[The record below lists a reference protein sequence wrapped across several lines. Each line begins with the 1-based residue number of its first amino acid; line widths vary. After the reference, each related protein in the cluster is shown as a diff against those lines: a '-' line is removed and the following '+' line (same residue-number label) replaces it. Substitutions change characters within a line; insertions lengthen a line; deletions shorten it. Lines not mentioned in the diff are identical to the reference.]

1 MKIIKKKG
9 NIVKILIIMLIATIS
24 LYILSISSYA
34 ADMSWNQYRQKYYKN
49 GKWDFNGIS
58 NEELNN
64 MKQKMQNEMYDA
76 KTNINKNDDEKYKEL
91 EKASKIYEEVQTA
104 MDKEIESRKKQ
115 EENYVKKDSGGKTE
129 SGVGGGF
136 GEIIESI
143 TDDYVTKSDGTINP
157 DDYKPKYADQT
168 IGSYRI
174 KTMANRIIG
183 TIQIIGSILSVAVLG
198 ILGIKYMIGSVEERA
213 EYKKTLKAYVIG
225 AIMVF
230 GIINILAIIV
240 KISTNVFSN

>member
-34 ADMSWNQYRQKYYKN
+34 AD
-49 GKWDFNGIS
+49 
-58 NEELNN
+58 
-64 MKQKMQNEMYDA
+64 
-76 KTNINKNDDEKYKEL
+76 
-91 EKASKIYEEVQTA
+91 
-104 MDKEIESRKKQ
+104 
-115 EENYVKKDSGGKTE
+115 SGGKTE

-143 TDDYVTKSDGTINP
+143 TDDYVTKSDGKINP

-225 AIMVF
+225 AVMVF
-230 GIINILAIIV
+230 GIVNILGIIV
-240 KISTNVFSN
+240 KIATNVFS